1 LKIDKFKFN
10 PKNISEILK
19 RIEEEKLQKQL
30 EDLENIEKQYSKEI
44 RKFNNNGIDN

>member
-1 LKIDKFKFN
+1 MYNNPSEYVKYAKIERQ
-10 PKNISEILK
+10 IA
-19 RIEEEKLQKQL
+19 KLQKQL